1 MFAVESARSSLRER
15 KTRRVQHDILLSL
28 IGSLA
33 RDEQWQSQL
42 DGERTLR
49 YLAVRDG
56 GRSSRAQETVGPVIG
71 FLSSADSA
79 SLEKPVAAFRQGLD
93 HNGFI
98 EGRNVAVTYRWAKNQ
113 YDQLPALAQDLVRQG
128 VSVIV
133 TSGGEPAA
141 FAAKAATKTIPIVF
155 NTNSDP
161 V

>member
-1 MFAVESARSSLRER
+1 MAI
-15 KTRRVQHDILLSL
+15 T
-28 IGSLA
+28 IG
-33 RDEQWQSQL
+33 R
-42 DGERTLR
+42 RTLIA
-49 YLAVRDG
+49 LLGSAGWWPLVA
-56 GRSSRAQETVGPVIG
+56 RAQETVGPVIG

-141 FAAKAATKTIPIVF
+141 FAAKAATKT
-155 NTNSDP
+155 NSNRFQHQQRSCATGP
-161 V
+161 SN